1 MNNTKISN
9 TFNSDNSN
17 IAYIRIHHS
26 RIMTIIKSRINYFK
40 PMIKKSIGTNHAFFA
55 AITIE
60 SFTFLQLYKHC
71 LNILARNIC
80 VRKHVK
86 NH

>member
-9 TFNSDNSN
+9 TFNSDNSS

-26 RIMTIIKSRINYFK
+26 QIMTIIKSRIFRFK
-40 PMIKKSIGTNHAFFA
+40 SMIKKSIGTNHAFFA

-60 SFTFLQLYKHC
+60 SLFFLQLYKDC
-71 LNILARNIC
+71 LNILARNI
-80 VRKHVK
+80 VFVSM
-86 NH
+86 